1 MSRPFRS
8 SPSERT
14 KKWPEV
20 PSDDTSGE
28 VARKFALNLQ
38 AAMGQ
43 MSLRAA
49 GELTGVDHTTIQ
61 GILQGRT
68 WPDLDTI
75 ARLEN
80 GLGTVLWPGLI
91 DLA

>member
-14 KKWPEV
+14 KKWPDV

-28 VARKFALNLQ
+28 VARQFVLNLQ
-38 AAMGQ
+38 AAMDG
-43 MSLRAA
+43 MSLRGAE
-49 GELTGVDHTTIQ
+49 ELTGVDHSSIQ

-68 WPDLDTI
+68 WPDLETI
-75 ARLEN
+75 AKLEN
-80 GLGTVLWPGLI
+80 GFRTVLWPGLV
-91 DLA
+91 DLD

>member
-14 KKWPEV
+14 KKWPDV
-20 PSDDTSGE
+20 PSDDHSGE
-28 VARKFALNLQ
+28 VARQFVLNLQ
-38 AAMGQ
+38 AAMGG

-49 GELTGVDHTTIQ
+49 EELTGVDHSAVQ

-68 WPDLDTI
+68 WPDLETI
-75 ARLEN
+75 AKLER
-80 GLGTVLWPGLI
+80 GFGTVLWPGLLNL
-91 DLA
+91 D

>member
-1 MSRPFRS
+1 MPRPFRS

-14 KKWPEV
+14 KKWPDV

-28 VARKFALNLQ
+28 VARQFVLNLQ
-38 AAMGQ
+38 GAMDG

-49 GELTGVDHTTIQ
+49 EELTGVDHSSIQ

-68 WPDLDTI
+68 WPDLETI
-75 ARLEN
+75 ARLEK
-80 GLGTVLWPGLI
+80 GFRTVLWPGLV
-91 DLA
+91 DLD